1 VEPIGSFTTFV
12 NSLHASFSKYSEARC
27 ATHMFISSKLCIFHA
42 NSQHRAKEHMK
53 RVFVVLL
60 LAGCIAGCKEDEP
73 NVPEQQKDNLVE
85 NRITYHNYKDSV
97 TFHQVTRIFVH
108 AQLVRV
114 MDTTY
119 TLPSPGNKT
128 VLVEDADGN
137 EKDTTVTI
145 PYGIS
150 FNAKE
155 VQ

>member
-1 VEPIGSFTTFV
+1 MKSV
-12 NSLHASFSKYSEARC
+12 
-27 ATHMFISSKLCIFHA
+27 FI
-42 NSQHRAKEHMK
+42 
-53 RVFVVLL
+53 VLL
-60 LAGCIAGCKEDEP
+60 LAGCIAGCEEDEP
-73 NVPEQQKDNLVE
+73 KVPAQQKDNLVE
-85 NRITYHNYKDSV
+85 NQMTYHNFKDSV

-128 VLVEDADGN
+128 VSVEDADGN
-137 EKDTTVTI
+137 QKDTTVAI

-155 VQ
+155 VK

>member
-1 VEPIGSFTTFV
+1 
-12 NSLHASFSKYSEARC
+12 
-27 ATHMFISSKLCIFHA
+27 
-42 NSQHRAKEHMK
+42 MK
-53 RVFVVLL
+53 RIFIVLL
-60 LAGCIAGCKEDEP
+60 FAGCIAGCAEEEP

-85 NRITYHNYKDSV
+85 NRITYHNSKDSV

-119 TLPSPGNKT
+119 TLPSLGNKT
-128 VLVEDADGN
+128 IRVEDADGN
-137 EKDTTVTI
+137 EKDTTVAI

-155 VQ
+155 AK